1 MKDIGL
7 RRTTVR
13 LLRHVVSRARTSS
26 GARYGWRHSR
36 LANERGQALLET
48 AMTLPLVLLVA
59 VGIFEFGRAY
69 QTYQVLT
76 NAAREGARV
85 AVLPS
90 GSTETVESRVRGY
103 LQSGQLQNAGQTAI
117 NLNRNAT
124 VTIGGATA
132 SASIVTVSYPFS
144 FMVLN
149 PVANLVTGG
158 SSLGAAPFTMTAIA
172 EMRNEAQ

>member
-1 MKDIGL
+1 M
-7 RRTTVR
+7 R
-13 LLRHVVSRARTSS
+13 LLRPEVLRARTSS
-26 GARYGWRHSR
+26 GAGCGSR
-36 LANERGQALLET
+36 RSGLANERGQALLET

-90 GSTETVESRVRGY
+90 GSTETVQSRVIGY
-103 LQSGQLQNAGQTAI
+103 LQSGQLPNASSTTV
-117 NLNRNAT
+117 NLNRNST
-124 VTIGGATA
+124 VAIGTGTA

-158 SSLGAAPFTMTAIA
+158 SSLGASPFAMTAVA